1 MASWPALK
9 AAGLL
14 QLHSRRSANVNDH
27 PDDKRSPYSI
37 AWRDQFQ
44 VGIAQVDAEHKRLFS
59 LVKSLCLETAN
70 ETVEELLEYVVLHF
84 THEQELM
91 ERSGYPAFDQH
102 LKLHEDF
109 GAHVA
114 DFLGSGDAWSEERV
128 QELRRF
134 LNRWL
139 IGHILTHDLRFG
151 KWYAELKDKRVAQ
164 EAAAVVTPA
173 KAKGFWA
180 RLFG

>member
-1 MASWPALK
+1 M
-9 AAGLL
+9 
-14 QLHSRRSANVNDH
+14 NDH
-27 PDDKRSPYSI
+27 SEDKRSPYSI
-37 AWRDQFQ
+37 AWRDQFR
-44 VGIAQVDAEHKRLFS
+44 VDIPQVDAEHKRLFS
-59 LVKSLCLETAN
+59 LVKSLSLESAD

-84 THEQELM
+84 TNEQGLM

-102 LKLHEDF
+102 LKLHEEF

-114 DFLGSGDAWSEERV
+114 DFLGSGEAWSEERV

-151 KWYAELKDKRVAQ
+151 KWYGELKDKRAAPVPTLSTAQ
-164 EAAAVVTPA
+164 AQS
-173 KAKGFWA
+173 KGFWA
-180 RLFG
+180 RLFGA